1 MEERLR
7 KVFIDSLKISADE
20 VTDSLSYNEI
30 PQWDSLA
37 HMVLIAAIEV
47 EFNIMIDV
55 DDVIAMSSFLEAKK
69 IVAKCI

>member
-7 KVFIDSLKISADE
+7 QVFVDSLKISETE
-20 VTDSLSYNEI
+20 VIDSLRYNEI

-47 EFNIMIDV
+47 EFDIMIDV

-69 IVAKCI
+69 IVTKNI

>member
-7 KVFIDSLKISADE
+7 QVFIDSLKISADE